1 MLDSVGRGRISKD
14 PRFRA
19 LREGLH
25 SKGLSHVVL
34 DSLSEYD
41 PDDSHE
47 LVRERDDRFVL
58 ASSRHEI
65 PDPSALRMRVFV
77 RPAHD
82 STSAVDE
89 QDSQRPITIFG
100 DAAELNATA
109 RAVLPWH

>member
-1 MLDSVGRGRISKD
+1 MISGSAVAHLRI
-14 PRFRA
+14 P
-19 LREGLH
+19 LRQTH
-25 SKGLSHVVL
+25 RSSHTRRN
-34 DSLSEYD
+34 DFLSEYD

-65 PDPSALRMRVFV
+65 PDPSALRMRVFI